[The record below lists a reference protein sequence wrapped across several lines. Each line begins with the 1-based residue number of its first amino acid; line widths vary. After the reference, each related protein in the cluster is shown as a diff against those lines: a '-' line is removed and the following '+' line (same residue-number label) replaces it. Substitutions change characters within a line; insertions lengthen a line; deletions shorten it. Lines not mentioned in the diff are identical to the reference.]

1 MQRIPPHAGDEK
13 WVRAACDEGFHRV
26 QTAGVRRPVE
36 GCPFLTGVALVE
48 EVEEGFL
55 WGAGFTRLLVELFD
69 DFEEERG
76 AVAVVGFPG
85 GPILAGGG
93 VVGGFCEF
101 EQGEEARTLFIRA
114 VVDVEDCDVDG

>member
-1 MQRIPPHAGDEK
+1 MQRVPPHTGNQK
-13 WVRAACDEGFHRV
+13 GVHAARDEGFHRV

-36 GCPFLTGVALVE
+36 GCPFLTRVALVE

-55 WGAGFTRLLVELFD
+55 SGAGFTRFLAELFD

-85 GPILAGGG
+85 GPVLAGGG

-101 EQGEEARTLFIRA
+101 EQREEARTLFVRA

>member
-1 MQRIPPHAGDEK
+1 MQRVPPHTGNQK
-13 WVRAACDEGFHRV
+13 GVRDPRDEGFHRV

-36 GCPFLTGVALVE
+36 GCPFLAGVALVE
-48 EVEEGFL
+48 EVDEGFL
-55 WGAGFTRLLVELFD
+55 WAADFTSCLAELFD

-76 AVAVVGFPG
+76 AFAVLGFPG
-85 GPILAGGG
+85 GPVLAGGG

-101 EQGEEARTLFIRA
+101 EQREEARTLFVRG